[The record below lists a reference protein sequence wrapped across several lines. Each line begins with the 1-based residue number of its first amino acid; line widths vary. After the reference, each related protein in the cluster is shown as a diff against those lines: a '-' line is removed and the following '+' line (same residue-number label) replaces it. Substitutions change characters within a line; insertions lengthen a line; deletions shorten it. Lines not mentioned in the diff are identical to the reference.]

1 MAKRPVDIRRL
12 RPTQLLRLLNGTT
25 LGPVMTRSQL
35 RRQMDAAA
43 LRVGDGE
50 TVHLVRY
57 TRWLVPEYLPPF
69 LRARARPTWTPPP
82 KVQQRSA
89 SASAQV
95 REEVRKQP
103 KKRPESAQAILAA
116 LTNEIPC

>member
-12 RPTQLLRLLNGTT
+12 RPTQLLRLPNSTA

-57 TRWLVPEYLPPF
+57 TRWLVREYLRPPETREVGGYAAALWRGSHFGRSPSPVFSPFKSQLRLNRATVEPPF
-69 LRARARPTWTPPP
+69 GPPSKLR
-82 KVQQRSA
+82 
-89 SASAQV
+89 
-95 REEVRKQP
+95 
-103 KKRPESAQAILAA
+103 
-116 LTNEIPC
+116 